1 MADAARAGRAC
12 IGLIPSV
19 RSSHVTQIA
28 VIGTGAIGSTIAA
41 WLIADPA
48 LDVTLCARTP
58 FDRLRVQTPEG
69 VLESS
74 PRLLTDPGDATPV
87 DWAIVT
93 TKTYDAPGAA
103 LWLDRLFRDGTRV
116 AILQNGVEHLTR
128 FPDLPVDSIV
138 PVVVD
143 IPAERHAPG
152 EVVQRRTGAM
162 TVPAGTNGDAFAAL
176 FAASPIDLR
185 LTEDWRTAAWAKL
198 AINCAGVVSALTL
211 KPAGIA
217 HDPDIA
223 ELMRG
228 LVRECIAVGRAEGA
242 LLTGDVADQVV
253 EGYRTSPAD
262 SINSIHADRLAG
274 RETEIDARN
283 EVIVRLGARHGIDAP
298 LNRMAAALIRAS

>member
-1 MADAARAGRAC
+1 MADRAGAGGPRETRPEMTNVA
-12 IGLIPSV
+12 I
-19 RSSHVTQIA
+19 
-28 VIGTGAIGSTIAA
+28 IGTGAIGATIGA

-58 FDRLRVQTPEG
+58 FERLRVQTPNG
-69 VLESS
+69 MLESS
-74 PRLLTDPGDATPV
+74 PRLLTGPAEATPV

-103 LWLDRLFRDGTRV
+103 LWLERLVKDGTRV

-128 FPDLPVDSIV
+128 FPQLSADRVV

-143 IPAERHAPG
+143 IPAERTAPG
-152 EVVQRRTGAM
+152 EVVQRRNGSL
-162 TVPAGTNGDAFAAL
+162 TVPAGPAGDAFAAL
-176 FAASPIDLR
+176 FAASPIEVR

-211 KPAGIA
+211 RPAGVANDPEIA
-217 HDPDIA
+217 D
-223 ELMRG
+223 LMRG

-242 LLTGDVADQVV
+242 LLTDEVADQVV
-253 EGYRTSPAD
+253 EGYRAGPAD

-283 EVIVRLGARHGIDAP
+283 AVIVRLGVRHDIDAP

>member
-1 MADAARAGRAC
+1 MTE
-12 IGLIPSV
+12 V
-19 RSSHVTQIA
+19 A
-28 VIGTGAIGSTIAA
+28 VIGTGAIGATIGA

-48 LDVTLCARTP
+48 LHVTLCARTP
-58 FDRLRVQTPEG
+58 FERLRVQTPDT
-69 VLESS
+69 VLESR
-74 PRLLTDPGDATPV
+74 PHLLTDPDDAVAV

-103 LWLDRLFRDGTRV
+103 RWLDRLVRDGTRV

-128 FPDLPVDSIV
+128 FPRLAPDSVV

-152 EVVQRRTGAM
+152 DVVQRRTGSL
-162 TVPAGTNGDAFAAL
+162 TVPAGPGGAAFAAL
-176 FAASPIDLR
+176 FAATPIELR
-185 LTEDWRTAAWAKL
+185 LSDDWRTAAWQKL

-223 ELMRG
+223 DLMRG
-228 LVRECIAVGRAEGA
+228 LVRECVVVGRAEGA
-242 LLTGDVADQVV
+242 LLADDVADWVV
-253 EGYRTSPAD
+253 EGYRASPAD

-274 RETEIDARN
+274 RETEVDARN
-283 EVIVRLGARHGIDAP
+283 DVIVRLGTRHGIDAP

>member
-1 MADAARAGRAC
+1 MADRAGAGGPRETRPEMTNVA
-12 IGLIPSV
+12 I
-19 RSSHVTQIA
+19 
-28 VIGTGAIGSTIAA
+28 IGTGAIGATIGA

-58 FDRLRVQTPEG
+58 FERLRVQTPNG
-69 VLESS
+69 MLESS
-74 PRLLTDPGDATPV
+74 PRLLTGPAEATPV

-103 LWLDRLFRDGTRV
+103 LWLERLVKDGTRV

-128 FPDLPVDSIV
+128 FPQLSADRVV

-143 IPAERHAPG
+143 IPAERTAPG
-152 EVVQRRTGAM
+152 EVVQRRNGSL
-162 TVPAGTNGDAFAAL
+162 TVPAGPAGDAFAAL
-176 FAASPIDLR
+176 FAASPIEVR

-211 KPAGIA
+211 RPAGVANDPEIA
-217 HDPDIA
+217 D
-223 ELMRG
+223 LMRG

-242 LLTGDVADQVV
+242 LLTDEVADQVV
-253 EGYRTSPAD
+253 EGYRAGPAD

-283 EVIVRLGARHGIDAP
+283 AVIVRLGVRHGIDAP

>member
-1 MADAARAGRAC
+1 MTR
-12 IGLIPSV
+12 
-19 RSSHVTQIA
+19 IA
-28 VIGTGAIGSTIAA
+28 VVGTGAIGATIAA

-58 FDRLRVQTPEG
+58 FDRLRVETPDG
-69 VLESS
+69 MLESH
-74 PRLLTDPGDATPV
+74 PRLLTDPAGATPT

-103 LWLDRLFRDGTRV
+103 RWLDRLVQDGTYV
-116 AILQNGVEHLTR
+116 AILQNGVEHRAR
-128 FPDLPVDSIV
+128 FPQLAAERIV

-143 IPAERHAPG
+143 IPAERTAPG
-152 EVVQRRTGAM
+152 AVVQRRTGSL
-162 TVPAGTNGDAFAAL
+162 TIPAGPTGEAFAAL
-176 FAASPIDLR
+176 FAASPIELR

-211 KPAGIA
+211 RPAGIA
-217 HDPDIA
+217 HDPEIA
-223 ELMRG
+223 DLMRG

-242 LLTGDVADQVV
+242 LLTDDVADQVV
-253 EGYRTSPAD
+253 EGYRAGPAD

-274 RETEIDARN
+274 RETEVDARN

-298 LNRMAAALIRAS
+298 LNRMAATLIRAS

>member
-1 MADAARAGRAC
+1 M
-12 IGLIPSV
+12 
-19 RSSHVTQIA
+19 TQIA
-28 VIGTGAIGSTIAA
+28 VIGTGAIGATIAA

-48 LDVTLCARTP
+48 LDVMLCARTP
-58 FDRLRVQTPEG
+58 FDRLRVQTPGG

-74 PRLLTDPGDATPV
+74 PRLLTDPQKATPA
-87 DWAIVT
+87 DWVIVT

-103 LWLDRLFRDGTRV
+103 RWLERLVRDGTRV

-128 FPDLPVDSIV
+128 FPALPADSIV

-152 EVVQRRTGAM
+152 EVVQRRTGSM
-162 TVPAGTNGDAFAAL
+162 TAPANANGDAFATL
-176 FAASPIDLR
+176 FAASPIELR

-217 HDPDIA
+217 HDPQIA

-228 LVRECIAVGRAEGA
+228 LVRECVAVGRAEGA
-242 LLTGDVADQVV
+242 VLMDEMADQVV
-253 EGYRTSPAD
+253 EGYRTSPPD

-283 EVIVRLGARHGIDAP
+283 EVIVRLGARHNIDAP
-298 LNRMAAALIRAS
+298 LNRMAAALIRAN

>member
-1 MADAARAGRAC
+1 MT
-12 IGLIPSV
+12 S
-19 RSSHVTQIA
+19 IA
-28 VIGTGAIGSTIAA
+28 VVGTGAIGATIAA

-48 LDVTLCARTP
+48 LDVTLCVRTP
-58 FDRLRVQTPEG
+58 FERLRVETPAG
-69 VLESS
+69 TLESS
-74 PRLLTDPGDATPV
+74 PMLLTDPAEAAPV
-87 DWAIVT
+87 DWVIVA
-93 TKTYDAPGAA
+93 TKTYDAAGAA
-103 LWLDRLFRDGTRV
+103 RWLERLVHDGTRIAV
-116 AILQNGVEHLTR
+116 LQNGVEHLAR
-128 FPDLPVDSIV
+128 FPQVDPGRIV

-143 IPAERHAPG
+143 IPAERNAPG
-152 EVVQRRTGAM
+152 EVVQRRAGSL
-162 TVPAGTNGDAFAAL
+162 TVPAGPAGEAFTAL
-176 FAASPIDLR
+176 FTATPIGLR
-185 LTEDWRTAAWAKL
+185 LTDDWLTAAWAKL

-242 LLTGDVADQVV
+242 VLGDEVADRVV
-253 EGYRTSPAD
+253 DGYRTGPAD

-298 LNRMAAALIRAS
+298 LNRMAAALVRAS

>member
-1 MADAARAGRAC
+1 MADAACPDRPYGNRTEMTK
-12 IGLIPSV
+12 V
-19 RSSHVTQIA
+19 A
-28 VIGTGAIGSTIAA
+28 VIGTGAIGATIGA

-58 FDRLRVQTPEG
+58 FDRLRVQTPDI
-69 VLESS
+69 VLESR

-103 LWLDRLFRDGTRV
+103 LWLDRLVRDGTRV

-128 FPDLPVDSIV
+128 FPELPVDSIV

-152 EVVQRRTGAM
+152 DVVQRRIGAM
-162 TVPAGTNGDAFAAL
+162 TVPAGMNGDAFAAL

-185 LTEDWRTAAWAKL
+185 LTQDWRTAAWAKL

-217 HDPDIA
+217 HDADIA

-242 LLTGDVADQVV
+242 LLTDDVADQVV
-253 EGYRTSPAD
+253 EGYRASPAD

-298 LNRMAAALIRAS
+298 LNRMAAALVRAS